1 MRKLLA
7 LTAVTGGLSLAA
19 LIVPA
24 AALACDTSFWNVGCQ
39 YYSVGESHSAYPGAT
54 PHNITIRLSAESAKW
69 VPGKTREF
77 VSTSSGSW
85 VQNELHAGCRR
96 HLAHVRGLQQLAGRL
111 RELHIRKRDD
121 LDQLRDAPLGLE
133 KERP

>member
-85 VQNELHAGCRR
+85 VQTNYTLAADDTWLTYVGFSNSRGGCVNSTSENGTIWINC
-96 HLAHVRGLQQLAGRL
+96 ATHVWG
-111 RELHIRKRDD
+111 
-121 LDQLRDAPLGLE
+121 
-133 KERP
+133 